1 MGQQTRD
8 AVDRGAGREK
18 ITELTLT
25 LIYGLSYNTPIF
37 QPALNYAGRVQ
48 SYARSMNAKFPL
60 ATTAAL
66 IADPARS
73 AILLA
78 LLDGR
83 ALAAGELAC
92 AANVSAQSASMHLAQ
107 LLQGGFVELR
117 REGRH
122 RYYRIGSPEIAHAI
136 EALGCISSLRKHK
149 PIGESASIRYART
162 CYDHLAGILAV
173 NLAGAFERSRYI
185 VAHDERQY
193 RLTPT
198 GEAFFNEWSIDV
210 EALRKSRRSF
220 AKRCLDWTER
230 RDHIAG
236 ALGAAICQKMVDS
249 RWIRRDRDSRVVHL
263 TSAGREK
270 LAEFLPSK
278 LLSNS

>member
-1 MGQQTRD
+1 
-8 AVDRGAGREK
+8 
-18 ITELTLT
+18 
-25 LIYGLSYNTPIF
+25 
-37 QPALNYAGRVQ
+37 
-48 SYARSMNAKFPL
+48 MNAKFPL

-73 AILLA
+73 AILLT

-107 LLQGGFVELR
+107 LLQGGFIELR

-122 RYYRIGSPEIAHAI
+122 RYYRIGSAEIAHAI
-136 EALGCISSLRKHK
+136 EALGCISSPRRHK
-149 PIGESASIRYART
+149 PIGESESIRYART
-162 CYDHLAGILAV
+162 CYDHLAGVLGV
-173 NLAGAFERSRYI
+173 NLAAAFERSKYI
-185 VAHDERQY
+185 VARDAREY
-193 RLTPT
+193 RLTPK
-198 GEAFFNEWSIDV
+198 GEAFFSAWSIDV
-210 EALRKSRRSF
+210 MALRKTRRSF

-236 ALGAAICQKMVDS
+236 ALGAAICQKMLDS
-249 RWIRRDRDSRVVHL
+249 RWIKRDRDSRVVHL
-263 TSAGREK
+263 TSSGREK
-270 LAEFLPSK
+270 LAEFLPST